1 MAGHPVCLQKNGRFC
16 QENPRLARCIGSGIQ
31 EAASSVPKTLFAGL
45 WAGTEISLRSFQTS
59 YILGLST
66 TQLDLI
72 AETVHSDLGHVHYDE
87 TWEYGGWSFSWLS
100 RLFQDHFPLMICW
113 ALFICCFAS
122 SKTSTR
128 TCARSMRSISM
139 LITVCLLNFFLFSIS
154 LISANYLT
162 ERRETV
168 LESLCVTF
176 EGVMLDAKHFKVHVY
191 EKRVDQIL
199 NLNQPVDFSK
209 DYEIYM

>member
-1 MAGHPVCLQKNGRFC
+1 
-16 QENPRLARCIGSGIQ
+16 
-31 EAASSVPKTLFAGL
+31 
-45 WAGTEISLRSFQTS
+45 
-59 YILGLST
+59 
-66 TQLDLI
+66 
-72 AETVHSDLGHVHYDE
+72 
-87 TWEYGGWSFSWLS
+87 
-100 RLFQDHFPLMICW
+100 
-113 ALFICCFAS
+113 
-122 SKTSTR
+122 
-128 TCARSMRSISM
+128 M